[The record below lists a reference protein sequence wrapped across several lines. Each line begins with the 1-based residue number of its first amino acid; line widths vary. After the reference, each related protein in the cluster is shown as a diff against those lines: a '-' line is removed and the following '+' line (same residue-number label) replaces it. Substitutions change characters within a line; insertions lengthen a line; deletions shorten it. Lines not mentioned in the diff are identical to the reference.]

1 MDSIAKLLGW
11 LYQSTTSN
19 EPLSVDKP
27 YLNCI
32 KQCEIVAKYSVNY
45 YYYYCFYSSKE
56 IGFKK
61 VSQQINKSTVI
72 RLLALINNKM
82 LT

>member
-45 YYYYCFYSSKE
+45 YHYWFYSSKE
-56 IGFKK
+56 LGFKK
-61 VSQQINKSTVI
+61 VSHK
-72 RLLALINNKM
+72 
-82 LT
+82 